1 VGRRGGGGNPLT
13 EVTVNSK
20 EENFCP
26 NYVQEF
32 GLRNNRN
39 ILEQERK
46 YNWRGSGT
54 GKIEENET

>member
-1 VGRRGGGGNPLT
+1 M
-13 EVTVNSK
+13 TVNSK

-32 GLRNNRN
+32 GLRNNRI

-46 YNWRGSGT
+46 YNS
-54 GKIEENET
+54 IEEETGQERSEKFKRDGKNGGQEES